1 VPRAARLGKLP
12 SLHVAWAA
20 WCATAI
26 VITTRSRWRH
36 LAWLYPAATT
46 LVVLASANHF
56 LLDAAGGLAVTGLGM
71 LAASRPGRPASPGRR
86 HALRTWAPP
95 RASSPG
101 RPASDRPAPRRPG
114 CARRRALAAGHGI
127 RDAAATGRHTA
138 IECSARS
145 SARAQRPA
153 AARPPNTAAG
163 RVAARTSGRVRS
175 ASRRGRPGA
184 EAGQPPVTNPSD
196 RPGRGASPFPD
207 LPQVASP
214 PRAWARTS

>member
-1 VPRAARLGKLP
+1 LGKLP

-56 LLDAAGGLAVTGLGM
+56 LLDAAGGLAVTGLG
-71 LAASRPGRPASPGRR
+71 
-86 HALRTWAPP
+86 T
-95 RASSPG
+95 
-101 RPASDRPAPRRPG
+101 
-114 CARRRALAAGHGI
+114 LAAGHGI

-145 SARAQRPA
+145 SARARRPA

-214 PRAWARTS
+214 PRAWARMS